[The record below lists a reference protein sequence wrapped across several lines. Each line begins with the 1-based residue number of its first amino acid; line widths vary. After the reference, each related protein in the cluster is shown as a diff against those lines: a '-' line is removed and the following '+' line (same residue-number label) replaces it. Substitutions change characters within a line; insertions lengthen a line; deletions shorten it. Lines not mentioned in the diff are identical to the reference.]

1 MYYTI
6 KGVYRKGMII
16 PAEPTEFMRDEM
28 EVIITFLNPED
39 NRSEFLKSDDEI
51 LYTMGD
57 RAAEGTFTDSSES
70 HDRYL
75 YRKG

>member
-16 PAEPTEFMRDEM
+16 PTEPTEFMRDDM
-28 EVIITFLNPED
+28 EVIITFLNSEDKSPEL
-39 NRSEFLKSDDEI
+39 LKSDDEI

-57 RAAEGTFTDSSES
+57 RAVDGNFTDASEF